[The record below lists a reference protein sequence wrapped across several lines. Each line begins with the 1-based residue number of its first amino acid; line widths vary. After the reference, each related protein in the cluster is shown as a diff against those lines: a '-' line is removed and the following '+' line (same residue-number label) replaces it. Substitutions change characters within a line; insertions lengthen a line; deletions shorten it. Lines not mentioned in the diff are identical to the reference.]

1 MGTKKINPWTKNL
14 TPNKSHAEFTS
25 LKNLQK
31 GIKQGWLYFNRRTMW
46 PGYAGTTTNLQIVL
60 NAQKILTKVSYPE
73 KSLDHPHR
81 LKSGDPPPPLH
92 AQMTPSKVPATKP
105 IDSNFPLS
113 ILLLSSLRKQLT
125 FGNATTGFPAK
136 WRLRNEHKNPILMT
150 HHYPDLGNASDLF
163 VETSGGVTK
172 CQLFSQATYF
182 CKWCQNVHY
191 SSVATV
197 EWFQCKVF
205 YI

>member
-1 MGTKKINPWTKNL
+1 MR
-14 TPNKSHAEFTS
+14 
-25 LKNLQK
+25 NLQASK
-31 GIKQGWLYFNRRTMW
+31 ISRKELNKVGCTLIAELCGLVMRALPRIFRLFWMPKKYLPKFRTQKNPLIIPIAW
-46 PGYAGTTTNLQIVL
+46 NLE
-60 NAQKILTKVSYPE
+60 T
-73 KSLDHPHR
+73 
-81 LKSGDPPPPLH
+81 PPPPLH

-172 CQLFSQATYF
+172 CQLFFQATYF
-182 CKWCQNVHY
+182 CKWCQNVHH